1 MGSSLVPQAIIVLE
15 GRINWPA
22 LLEHIAAPQAQHP
35 QRYVPHVPQEHIA
48 PLLQLHLLHAHYALL
63 ELTALE
69 GQINRPVLLE
79 HIAAPQ
85 AQHPQLYVPHVPQ
98 EHIAPPLQLHLLHA
112 LAVLLEPIAPGEQIN
127 RLVPLEHIAQLLA
140 QRLLL
145 HASPAPSEH
154 ITVPQ
159 AQHPRRHV
167 PYAPLE
173 HLTTLLVNQ
182 HVLAALQEHII
193 LQLGQQAV
201 FTVPQGSL
209 VVPMQQHV
217 IHAAQEIIVLA
228 LPLGQEVYI
237 QAVQVPL
244 P

>member
-1 MGSSLVPQAIIVLE
+1 M
-15 GRINWPA
+15 
-22 LLEHIAAPQAQHP
+22 
-35 QRYVPHVPQEHIA
+35 PQEHIA
-48 PLLQLHLLHAHYALL
+48 PPLQLHLLHALAALL

-85 AQHPQLYVPHVPQ
+85 AQHPRRYVPHVPQ
-98 EHIAPPLQLHLLHA
+98 GHIAPPLQLHLLHA